1 MTKNTLKRE
10 IKTTLDGSK
19 TLYINDLDEHYHS
32 HNGAIQEA
40 EHVFIKNGLKN
51 VYDYEINILEMGFGT
66 GLNALVTINEYLKN
80 DKNHVFHYFTI

>member
-1 MTKNTLKRE
+1 MKRE

-19 TLYINDLDEHYHS
+19 TLYINDLNEHYRS

-51 VYDYEINILEMGFGT
+51 VVLSLLKMHFKSWVKEIST
-66 GLNALVTINEYLKN
+66 KN
-80 DKNHVFHYFTI
+80 KMKPYQIYWL

>member
-1 MTKNTLKRE
+1 MKKNTLKRE

-19 TLYINDLDEHYHS
+19 TLYINDLNEHYHS

-51 VYDYEINILEMGFGT
+51 VLDILGKM
-66 GLNALVTINEYLKN
+66 
-80 DKNHVFHYFTI
+80 VFM